1 MSSCRATTSMSRDT
15 EPSAGVKFV
24 TPGAGGGAPV
34 TAEVGVS
41 CAEAA
46 AGSKSVA
53 IKDGR
58 IVETGRAPERSR
70 FVIKFLAWMARHSGP
85 AALGQ
90 VDETDLKREAGL
102 GNERGGKTGEAP
114 KPSRAPQAAAVQTW
128 TQALL
133 RSRPGWRC
141 GDRAQSRP
149 GNRRPSEQVTGGQ
162 LVGRP
167 RKRPARLARKVAESD
182 GANRRGAPETGS
194 QRRRAAR
201 PRGAEPAAS
210 VHWSKSPSQ
219 SSNARQTISLG
230 RGRSQ

>member
-1 MSSCRATTSMSRDT
+1 MSSCRATTSRSNDT
-15 EPSAGVKFV
+15 PSGVKLV
-24 TPGAGGGAPV
+24 TPGVPVGAPV

-41 CAEAA
+41 CAGAA
-46 AGSKSVA
+46 AAAKSVA
-53 IKDGR
+53 SRDGR

-128 TQALL
+128 TQAVL

-167 RKRPARLARKVAESD
+167 RKRPARLARKAAETMVPTEEERLKQD
-182 GANRRGAPETGS
+182 RKGAE
-194 QRRRAAR
+194 QRDPAAR
-201 PRGAEPAAS
+201 SRQPRSIGPNPRHR
-210 VHWSKSPSQ
+210 V
-219 SSNARQTISLG
+219 
-230 RGRSQ
+230 